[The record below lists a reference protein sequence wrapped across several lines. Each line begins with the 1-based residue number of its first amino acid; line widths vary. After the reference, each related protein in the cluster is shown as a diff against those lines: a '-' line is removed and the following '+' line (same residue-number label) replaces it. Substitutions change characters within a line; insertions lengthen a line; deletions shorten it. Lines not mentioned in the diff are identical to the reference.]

1 MDNTKGD
8 EYYIKKIIENINM
21 IISYSSGLSGIV
33 HEYGNT
39 DYAIVYEIVTSDIH
53 DLKRVLLSENKNI

>member
-1 MDNTKGD
+1 MKVFRN
-8 EYYIKKIIENINM
+8 
-21 IISYSSGLSGIV
+21 GIV

-39 DYAIVYEIVTSDIH
+39 DYAIVYEILTSDIH